1 MNSVLISQHQPAHIR
16 WPLLQPQL
24 TEAELA
30 CAAGRARLDALW
42 QQAQC
47 IRLTGQDQLTLCL
60 WQLPA
65 PQQPQAA
72 LIIVPG
78 RIEAAHKYAELCFD
92 ACNAGYQV
100 FVLDHRGQGLSQRLS
115 VDRQIGVVYRF
126 DDYAD
131 DLALAIAAISERTTL
146 PLLAIAHSMGSAILY
161 RYLQLTPDSPV
172 QKAVCCAPMFGIPV
186 GPLPALIKG
195 LSHGVSWLNRVC
207 GAAPWFVP
215 GQQPYQRRPF
225 AGNDLTHCE
234 ARYNWFRDLYDRYPA
249 YQLGGVSWHWL
260 AAALTACTLLS
271 VAAKPTPPVLVVQA
285 GEDRVVDNS
294 AQHKLVQQ
302 HQLAFACIGSARHEL
317 WAGTDAERMQLCAS
331 INQFLTGDSG
341 SA

>member
-1 MNSVLISQHQPAHIR
+1 MNPLHQQHHWPVLT
-16 WPLLQPQL
+16 PQL
-24 TEAELA
+24 TAEQINSQ
-30 CAAGRARLDALW
+30 AGRDVLDSLW
-42 QQAQC
+42 QQASC
-47 IRLTGQDQLTLCL
+47 IRLSSRDQLSLCL

-65 PQQPQAA
+65 PEQPQAA

-78 RIEAAHKYAELCFD
+78 RIEASHKYAELCLD
-92 ACNAGYQV
+92 ARNAGYQV
-100 FVLDHRGQGLSQRLS
+100 FVLDHRGQGLSQRLCANP
-115 VDRQIGVVYRF
+115 QIGVVHRF

-131 DLALAIAAISERTTL
+131 DLALAIRAICERSSL

-161 RYLQLTPDSPV
+161 RYLQLTPDTPV
-172 QKAVCCAPMFGIPV
+172 LKAVCCAPMFGIPV
-186 GPLPALIKG
+186 GPLPALVRG
-195 LSHGVSWLNRVC
+195 LSHSISWLNQVC

-215 GQQPYQRRPF
+215 GQQPYQRWPF

-271 VAAKPTPPVLVVQA
+271 LAAKPTPAVLVVQA
-285 GEDRVVDNS
+285 GEDQVVDNH

-302 HQLAFACIGSARHEL
+302 HQLAFARIGTARHEL
-317 WAGTDAERMQLCAS
+317 WAGTDAERTQLCAS